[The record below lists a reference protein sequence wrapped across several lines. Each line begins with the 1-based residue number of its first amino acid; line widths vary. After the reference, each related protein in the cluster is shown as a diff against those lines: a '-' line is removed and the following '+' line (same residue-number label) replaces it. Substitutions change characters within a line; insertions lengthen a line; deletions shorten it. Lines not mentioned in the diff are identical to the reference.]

1 MSGPFAETEPL
12 CVVRCV
18 RLSCS
23 SDVTT
28 NSPDESS
35 AVEARF
41 GNFESPHE
49 AVESVHHFPKR
60 SEWFAVVVCIA
71 RCVREVRGRCF
82 CECQSLVGNP
92 AGHGHAFVHKPRTTL
107 VNHSCLLE
115 LPRNIP
121 ASPVIRAITCS
132 PTCRCYLWCII
143 QVERICAYAFYE
155 TGIAH
160 GQLLC
165 ESQGCELAA
174 L

>member
-1 MSGPFAETEPL
+1 MSALREGGDQLKGGPVSGPFAEQYPL

-23 SDVTT
+23 SDVTA
-28 NSPDESS
+28 NDPSDESS
-35 AVEARF
+35 SLEARF
-41 GNFESPHE
+41 GPYGNFESPHD
-49 AVESVHHFPKR
+49 AVESVIHFPKR

-115 LPRNIP
+115 LP
-121 ASPVIRAITCS
+121 
-132 PTCRCYLWCII
+132 
-143 QVERICAYAFYE
+143 E
-155 TGIAH
+155 TYPQA
-160 GQLLC
+160 Q
-165 ESQGCELAA
+165 
-174 L
+174 